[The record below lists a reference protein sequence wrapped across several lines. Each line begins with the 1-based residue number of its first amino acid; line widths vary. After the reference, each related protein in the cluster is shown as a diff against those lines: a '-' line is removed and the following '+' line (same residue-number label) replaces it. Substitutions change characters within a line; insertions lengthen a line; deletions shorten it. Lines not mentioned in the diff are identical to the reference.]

1 MSNEEAS
8 FNLDGTVA
16 VVTGGTG
23 VLGSAMAKGMAAAG
37 MKVGILG
44 RREDVAKEHC
54 EEIRENGGK
63 AIPLKADV
71 LKREDLE
78 RARENTLDEWGSLD
92 VLVNC
97 AGGNMEGATLMPD
110 EDMFDLNLSDFE
122 DVMNLNLMGTVRA
135 TQVFAEPMVEQ
146 EKGSIINISSMAA
159 QQALTRVCGY
169 SASKAGV
176 DNFTRWMSVEMANK
190 FGEGLR
196 INAIAPGFFIGEQN
210 RELLLNEDGS
220 LSERGQTIIDNTPM
234 DRFGEPE
241 DLVGTVLWLASDAS
255 KFVTGIVVPVDGGF
269 SAYSGV

>member
-1 MSNEEAS
+1 MTSSTER
-8 FNLDGTVA
+8 FQLDGTVA

-23 VLGSAMAKGMAAAG
+23 VLGSAMVEGLADAG
-37 MKVGILG
+37 AKVGILG
-44 RREDVAKEHC
+44 RRKNVASELS
-54 EEIRENGGK
+54 EEIRDQGGE

-78 RARENTLDEWGSLD
+78 RAREKTLDEWGSLD

-97 AGGNMEGATLMPD
+97 AGGNMDGATLMPD
-110 EDMFDLNLSDFE
+110 EDMFDLKLSDFE

-146 EKGSIINISSMAA
+146 DKGSIINISSMAA

-210 RELLLNEDGS
+210 RDLLLNDDGS

-241 DLVGTVLWLASDAS
+241 DLIGTVVWLASDAS

>member
-1 MSNEEAS
+1 MTSVDNS
-8 FNLDGTVA
+8 FDLEGKVG
-16 VVTGGTG
+16 VVTGATG
-23 VLGSAMAKGMAAAG
+23 VLGSAMAKGLADAG

-44 RREDVAKEHC
+44 RRENVAKEHC
-54 EEIRENGGK
+54 EEIRENGGE

-71 LKREDLE
+71 LERDDLE
-78 RARENTLDEWGSLD
+78 RAREKTLDEWGSLD

-97 AGGNMEGATLMPD
+97 AGGNMDGATLMPD

-135 TQVFAEPMVEQ
+135 TQVFAEPMVDQ
-146 EKGSIINISSMAA
+146 DKGSIINISSMAA

-210 RELLLNEDGS
+210 RDLLLNEDGS

-241 DLVGTVLWLASDAS
+241 DLIGTVVWLASDAS

>member
-1 MSNEEAS
+1 MSTDEDLFDLS
-8 FNLDGTVA
+8 GRVGI
-16 VVTGGTG
+16 VTGATG
-23 VLGSAMAKGMAAAG
+23 VLGSAMAKGLADAG
-37 MKVGILG
+37 LKVGILG
-44 RREDVAKEHC
+44 RREGVAREHC
-54 EEIRENGGK
+54 EEIREQGGE

-71 LKREDLE
+71 LKRDDLE
-78 RARENTLDEWGSLD
+78 RARQKTLDEWGSLD

-97 AGGNMEGATLMPD
+97 AGGNMDGATLMPD

-146 EKGSIINISSMAA
+146 DKGSIINISSMAA

-210 RELLLNEDGS
+210 RDLLLNEDGS
-220 LSERGQTIIDNTPM
+220 LSERGQTIVDNTPM

-241 DLVGTVLWLASDAS
+241 DLVGTVVWLASDAS
-255 KFVTGIVVPVDGGF
+255 SFVTGIVVPVDGGF